1 MVAGGGLPY
10 FFCNSRNRATE
21 VDVVEAGTVVGPEED
36 DMMMRNELQKQNP
49 GPVGTGT
56 TTVPEGDAE
65 PPIDVGS
72 SFRAAYEKRLMEI
85 TAVPDAEL
93 VRLNLDVRSTVAT
106 VLGALPE
113 INALRSAMSELARLN
128 QSYVDGLE
136 EYALAAAEANSRY
149 VIAMKPPEDINPLN
163 EKAIALRET
172 LKSDATALAHRGLI
186 AEERLLP
193 FRGLVGF
200 KNVAFELIDW
210 ANLLRDSWPQIQ
222 GKTALTAEELAGA
235 KLVGERLVRLAGL
248 REQAPAVVAE
258 VARIRKQAVT
268 LLVNAY
274 NEVRRA
280 VGYLRWN
287 EGDADTIAPS
297 LYADGRGKRA
307 QPTPAPAPEA
317 EPAKAPGPAPIPNAP
332 PLNGPSAS
340 APVAPLVAP
349 GLPGA
354 SPFAPLNDVA

>member
-1 MVAGGGLPY
+1 
-10 FFCNSRNRATE
+10 
-21 VDVVEAGTVVGPEED
+21 
-36 DMMMRNELQKQNP
+36 
-49 GPVGTGT
+49 
-56 TTVPEGDAE
+56 
-65 PPIDVGS
+65 
-72 SFRAAYEKRLMEI
+72 
-85 TAVPDAEL
+85 
-93 VRLNLDVRSTVAT
+93 
-106 VLGALPE
+106 
-113 INALRSAMSELARLN
+113 MSELAGLN

-307 QPTPAPAPEA
+307 QPSPAAAPEA
-317 EPAKAPGPAPIPNAP
+317 EAAKAPGPAPIPNAA

-340 APVAPLVAP
+340 APMAPLVAS